1 MIYSRLLKK
10 FHVLKE
16 KFKFVLQ
23 LRYVISTVWL
33 FINESSTVNAMYGI
47 FVITAHKSWN
57 LSQPLQYGR
66 IFLPL
71 WVAILMGFY
80 FTDSKQCGILGDPGA
95 DSGCE
100 GKSKQA
106 EKYGTKE
113 K

>member
-1 MIYSRLLKK
+1 
-10 FHVLKE
+10 
-16 KFKFVLQ
+16 
-23 LRYVISTVWL
+23 
-33 FINESSTVNAMYGI
+33 
-47 FVITAHKSWN
+47 
-57 LSQPLQYGR
+57 
-66 IFLPL
+66 
-71 WVAILMGFY
+71 MGFY